1 MFRDEKMR
9 EFLETHGVVVPR
21 SALAEAYG
29 QVLRL
34 SGIGLTGL
42 ISSAVER
49 SAARVAEEYRNL
61 YGTPEPGDL
70 PDIVA
75 AFLREGHWGEFE
87 VISRDEAG
95 FTLRAPSTLF
105 SEAASSKKPVC
116 HPIAAS
122 IQGFIRA
129 ITGGKV
135 HVKETAC
142 RAKGDD
148 SCLFEVRMS

>member
-1 MFRDEKMR
+1 MFQDEKMK
-9 EFLETHGVVVPR
+9 EFLEKHGVVVPR

-49 SAARVAEEYRNL
+49 SAAKVAEEYRNL
-61 YGTPEPGDL
+61 YGTPEPEDL

-75 AFLREGHWGEFE
+75 AFLREGHWGEFD
-87 VISRDEAG
+87 VASRDEKG

-105 SEAASSKKPVC
+105 SETTASKKPVC
-116 HPIAAS
+116 HPITAS

-135 HVKETAC
+135 HVKEVSC
-142 RAKGDD
+142 RARGDD
-148 SCLFEVRMS
+148 ACLFEVRMS